1 MTTSTLQHNDNK
13 SVEVENRVIKK
24 LFRRLITFLFV
35 LFVFSFL
42 DRINIGFAG
51 LTMGKDLGL
60 TSTMFGLA
68 ATLFSVRIDRV
79 PPFFPPAIFLVM
91 NTIGILVFGG
101 IQLLMLGLIGEYLG
115 RLFMMQKGKPQYVVR
130 TKLDQGS

>member
-1 MTTSTLQHNDNK
+1 MSTSPRATPQADHPSGQHNKLTAQQQN
-13 SVEVENRVIKK
+13 VINK
-24 LFRRLITFLFV
+24 LFRRLILFLFV

-68 ATLFSVRIDRV
+68 AT
-79 PPFFPPAIFLVM
+79 FFLRHLCHFRHS
-91 NTIGILVFGG
+91 
-101 IQLLMLGLIGEYLG
+101 Q
-115 RLFMMQKGKPQYVVR
+115 
-130 TKLDQGS
+130 